1 MRASMKPCSL
11 YRLFRTV
18 LRDATPGTSSS
29 TFSSSAVSPPAY
41 YWAPIE
47 LVHVVPPAVVA
58 QAVVVPVELHPD
70 EVAAGALLI
79 DVISLMIFLKRLMTG
94 TT

>member
-1 MRASMKPCSL
+1 
-11 YRLFRTV
+11 
-18 LRDATPGTSSS
+18 
-29 TFSSSAVSPPAY
+29 
-41 YWAPIE
+41 
-47 LVHVVPPAVVA
+47 
-58 QAVVVPVELHPD
+58 VVVPVELHPD